1 MKIKKIILFLFL
13 IMFFFSLA
21 SLAFALPQQK
31 TVSAGGGVKDK
42 PQHNLIGQAVI
53 GPVINAAN
61 NIKGRLGGIYV
72 FFAALKGKIL
82 IDQISFTSP
91 LNSITE
97 YPKDKDKG
105 ISSLTTLKFRITC
118 SRDIDKS
125 KIKIEVK
132 DPAGKITSLNNPAK
146 LNVAGSAKEY
156 FVSYAIDQAEELSH
170 STNTFTLYAENLKQ
184 PPTLSTK
191 EVVVVEVNNFIVPI
205 AKYPPKITNVK
216 VDNEKPSPGMQL
228 KNRQPEI
235 TFHIESPGGVGKL
248 TITTKDK
255 NGKTKTYTLDD
266 ANFVT
271 PTKKNGQ
278 VVESDVKFI
287 FPEMLPA
294 GPVEI
299 TILLEPINPAV
310 HGIAEEK
317 ITLETIGKPP
327 VITNIFIDGMDYKK
341 EKARLYPGEKL
352 FVKANPRL
360 TYTIT
365 SESGIHENSLGL
377 SAKGTTRTRTYSI
390 LRTKHW
396 AQVAYLGN
404 APQVPKEINID
415 YLIDKGEGLE
425 NGSNSVAL
433 SATNDFGS
441 VEENLEVEVSTS
453 ADLDGEFLIWPNP
466 FNTTKN
472 NGFIEFH
479 YKLTDDTAATIYVY
493 NIAGE
498 VMRKFDFS
506 SGANGGRQNFNNPNW
521 DATTSGGEPLAN
533 GIYLAFLKLESSG
546 KQYKT
551 KFTVF

>member
-1 MKIKKIILFLFL
+1 MKIKKIILFLLLAVFL
-13 IMFFFSLA
+13 FSLA
-21 SLAFALPQQK
+21 SLCFALPQQK

-53 GPVINAAN
+53 GPVINAAKD
-61 NIKGRLGGIYV
+61 IKGRLGGIYV
-72 FFAALKGKIL
+72 FFAALKGKIT

-91 LNSITE
+91 LNFLIE
-97 YPKDKDKG
+97 YPKDKI
-105 ISSLTTLKFRITC
+105 ISSLTTLKFRVAC
-118 SRDIDKS
+118 SRDIDKN

-132 DPAGKITSLNNPAK
+132 DPAGKTTLLNNLAK
-146 LNVAGSAKEY
+146 LTITGSAKEY
-156 FVSYAIDQAEELSH
+156 LVSYAIDKAEELSH
-170 STNTFTLYAENLKQ
+170 GTNTFTLYAENLKQ
-184 PPTLSTK
+184 PPALSTK
-191 EVVVVEVNNFIVPI
+191 EVVVVEVNNFIIPI
-205 AKYPPKITNVK
+205 VKYPPKISNVK
-216 VDNEKPSPGMQL
+216 VDNEKSSPSMQI
-228 KNRQPEI
+228 KNRQPEV
-235 TFHIESPGGVGKL
+235 TFHIESPGGVGKI

-266 ANFVT
+266 TNFIN
-271 PTKKNGQ
+271 PAKKNGQ
-278 VVESDVKFI
+278 VVESNVKFI

-299 TILLEPINPAV
+299 TIRLEPINPAV

-317 ITLETIGKPP
+317 ITLETIGKAP
-327 VITNIFIDGMDYKK
+327 IINNIFIDGLDYKK

-352 FVKANPRL
+352 FVKANPRI

-377 SAKGTTRTRTYSI
+377 SAKGTTRTRSYSI

-396 AQVAYLGN
+396 AQVAYLS
-404 APQVPKEINID
+404 PLIQIPKEINID
-415 YLIDKGEGLE
+415 FAIDKSEGLE
-425 NGSNSVAL
+425 NGSNTVAL
-433 SATNDFGS
+433 SASNDFGS
-441 VEENLEVEVSTS
+441 VEEILEVEVATS
-453 ADLDGEFLIWPNP
+453 ADLDGEFLVWPNP
-466 FNTTKN
+466 FNTSKN

-498 VMRKFDFS
+498 VMRKFDFA

-521 DATTSGGEPLAN
+521 NATTAGGEQLAN
-533 GIYLAFLKLESSG
+533 GIYLAILRLENSG